1 MSAIINL
8 FKKGDDI
15 NHIRKQT
22 IIPRLTKEDSFVYI
36 ENFEE
41 ANTNINK
48 ESTKMSEQNYL
59 KIDQKNNFKFIDK
72 ESINYLDYK
81 YEQYKENETTKFDNT
96 NIIMNNIL
104 DKICNS
110 SVTDD
115 IFTISLN
122 ISKQNPKSNKLS
134 KDCIDNL
141 VNRLLGNNKI
151 NLYKNKIMTLNKE
164 NCETIGSILCYSYL
178 RLQQLYKIKDLNR
191 LLEIRNNILSRDID
205 VQKDFLNYCKKNK
218 NSDEKLKIT
227 YYWKKNRNSY
237 ECLPELIFLIN
248 RYSHV
253 SVIEID
259 IDLFDK
265 NLSEEMTKFIEITLL
280 NIHLIFNSLK
290 SFKINFINEMLQNGL
305 YSFYKN
311 RFDIIF
317 SNAHE
322 SIKFNNYMIKDDIFQ
337 KKWNFKDYFKLEEHR
352 RVENEKMY
360 NLHHISHLKTNLY
373 ESIDFKNDDSISV
386 APHAPKRLMTLAN
399 LGNIHQNN
407 DNATTRNNE
416 YKTSKKNKSL
426 YDITLERYANI
437 FEILI
442 MTLFCLN
449 NTNKTINLEII
460 MNDSYTIEF
469 LYQFKNYYGIE
480 GFTRNSENFN
490 IFDILLYNNI
500 MKYINKFNIEI
511 NSLDTVSF
519 EKILNFLYYNESLT
533 SFYMSFFSSDI
544 TYFPQV
550 LYKLCRGYFD
560 DDKLLENIDS
570 SDYFFDDIINIE
582 DKLINKLS
590 LNFKNNLLVLF
601 DIIQKIKILNEL
613 GLNFDIPKNISNKPF
628 FMNTILK
635 FILNILY
642 YASNSKKITKL
653 CLLSPNSSFN
663 SKLNPNIN
671 NIINSINITN
681 APLLTDLSIHF
692 QFYHI
697 KDINNFIN
705 TKLIILNIGDLDIYT
720 FKILCNNILS
730 KDFNTNS
737 CLENLSIGLLKSITD
752 FDIELKFLLRKLFH
766 IKIKNLI
773 SLSLYSNI
781 CISDEIEYNILLK
794 MLDNNWISEYTI
806 YLNNNSEKYMK
817 NFSQD
822 IKKLRF
828 FISHNLEGKLLE
840 SEDIMKLQNN
850 PLTLEIDKNK
860 DRYDESFWCLKYI
873 FEKVHVDEFKSEQR
887 NKDIIMGILKYLYFL
902 KIPKIV
908 HPIFQSE

>member
-22 IIPRLTKEDSFVYI
+22 IIPRLYKEDSFVYI
-36 ENFEE
+36 DNFEDIKP
-41 ANTNINK
+41 NINRRN
-48 ESTKMSEQNYL
+48 SNIPEQNYL
-59 KIDQKNNFKFIDK
+59 KIDQKNNFKCIDK
-72 ESINYLDYK
+72 ESINYLDFK
-81 YEQYKENETTKFDNT
+81 YEQYKENENTKFDNT

-134 KDCIDNL
+134 KDSIDNL
-141 VNRLLGNNKI
+141 VNHLLGSNKMNI
-151 NLYKNKIMTLNKE
+151 YKNKIMILNKE
-164 NCETIGSILCYSYL
+164 NCEAIGSILCYSYL

-205 VQKDFLNYCKKNK
+205 VHKDYLNYCKKIK
-218 NSDEKLKIT
+218 NSEEKMKIT

-253 SVIEID
+253 SEIEID
-259 IDLFDK
+259 INLFEQ
-265 NLSEEMTKFIEITLL
+265 NLSEEITKFIEITLL

-290 SFKINFINEMLQNGL
+290 SFKINFINEMLQHGL
-305 YSFYKN
+305 YSYYQK
-311 RFDIIF
+311 RLDILF

-352 RVENEKMY
+352 NAENAKIN
-360 NLHHISHLKTNLY
+360 NLSHLSRIKTNFY
-373 ESIDFKNDDSISV
+373 ETEDFKNEDSFSV
-386 APHAPKRLMTLAN
+386 VQHEPKRLMTLAN
-399 LGNIHQNN
+399 LGNMHQNN
-407 DNATTRNNE
+407 DNTTTRLNE
-416 YKTSKKNKSL
+416 PKTSKKTRSI
-426 YDITLERYANI
+426 YDITLEKYANI

-449 NTNKTINLEII
+449 NTNKEINLEII

-480 GFTRNSENFN
+480 GLTRNSENFN

-570 SDYFFDDIINIE
+570 SDYFFDDIINLE

-601 DIIQKIKILNEL
+601 DIIQKIQNLNEL
-613 GLNFDIPKNISNKPF
+613 GLNFDIPKNILNKPF
-628 FMNTILK
+628 FMNAILK

-642 YASNSKKITKL
+642 YASNSKKIVKL

-671 NIINSINITN
+671 NIISSINISN
-681 APLLTDLSIHF
+681 APLLTHLSIHF

-697 KDINNFIN
+697 IDFNNFIN
-705 TKLIILNIGDLDIYT
+705 TKLKILNIGDLDIDT

-730 KDFNTNS
+730 KSFNRNS
-737 CLENLSIGLLKSITD
+737 CLEKLSIGLLKSIID

-766 IKIKNLI
+766 IKIRNLV
-773 SLSLYSNI
+773 SLNLYSNI
-781 CISDEIEYNILLK
+781 LISDEIEYNILLK
-794 MLDNNWISEYTI
+794 ILDNNWISEYTI
-806 YLNNNSEKYMK
+806 YLNNKSEKYMK
-817 NFSQD
+817 TFSQD
-822 IKKLRF
+822 IKKLKF
-828 FISHNLEGKLLE
+828 FIPHNLEGKLLE
-840 SEDIMKLQNN
+840 TEDIMRMQSN
-850 PLTLEIDKNK
+850 PLVLKIDKNE
-860 DRYDESFWCLKYI
+860 DFYDESFWCLKHI
-873 FEKVHVDEFKSEQR
+873 FEKVHTDVFKSEQR
-887 NKDIIMGILKYLYFL
+887 TKDIIMGILKYLYFL
-902 KIPKIV
+902 KMPKID
-908 HPIFQSE
+908 HPVFQPE

>member
-1 MSAIINL
+1 MSAIINI

-15 NHIRKQT
+15 NHIRRQT
-22 IIPRLTKEDSFVYI
+22 IIPRLSKIDSFVNI
-36 ENFEE
+36 ENPEDIK
-41 ANTNINK
+41 ASINRK
-48 ESTKMSEQNYL
+48 SLKLPEKNYL
-59 KIDQKNNFKFIDK
+59 KIDHKNNFKFIDK

-81 YEQYKENETTKFDNT
+81 YEQFQENENTKFDNT

-134 KDCIDNL
+134 KDSIDNL
-141 VNRLLGNNKI
+141 VNKLLGSNKMNI
-151 NLYKNKIMTLNKE
+151 YKNKIMILNKK
-164 NCETIGSILCYSYL
+164 NCETIGSILCYSYS
-178 RLQQLYKIKDLNR
+178 RLQQLYKIKDLNK
-191 LLEIRNNILSRDID
+191 LYEIRNNILSRDID
-205 VQKDFLNYCKKNK
+205 VQKDFLNYCKKHK

-253 SVIEID
+253 SEIEID
-259 IDLFDK
+259 IDLFEQ
-265 NLSEEMTKFIEITLL
+265 NLSEELTKFIEITLL

-290 SFKINFINEMLQNGL
+290 SFKINFINEMLENDL
-305 YSFYKN
+305 YSYYKN
-311 RFDIIF
+311 RFDTVF
-317 SNAHE
+317 SKGHE
-322 SIKFNNYMIKDDIFQ
+322 SIKFNNYMIKDNIFQ

-352 RVENEKMY
+352 KVENEKMY
-360 NLHHISHLKTNLY
+360 NLNHLSRIKTNIF
-373 ESIDFKNDDSISV
+373 ETIDCKNDDSLSV
-386 APHAPKRLMTLAN
+386 ASHEPKRLMTIAN
-399 LGNIHQNN
+399 LGNTYQNN
-407 DNATTRNNE
+407 DNATTRNHE
-416 YKTSKKNKSL
+416 HKTSKKNRSL
-426 YDITLERYANI
+426 YDITLEKYANI

-442 MTLFCLN
+442 MALFCLN
-449 NTNKTINLEII
+449 STKKEINLEII

-469 LYQFKNYYGIE
+469 LYQFINYYGIE

-490 IFDILLYNNI
+490 IFDILLFNNI
-500 MKYINKFNIEI
+500 MKYINKFKIEI
-511 NSLDTVSF
+511 NSLDAISF

-533 SFYMSFFSSDI
+533 SFYMSFFSSDV

-570 SDYFFDDIINIE
+570 SDYFFDDTINIE

-590 LNFKNNLLVLF
+590 LNFKNNLLILF
-601 DIIQKIKILNEL
+601 DIIQKIENLNEL
-613 GLNFDIPKNISNKPF
+613 GLNFDIPKNICNKPF
-628 FMNTILK
+628 FMNVILK

-642 YASNSKKITKL
+642 YASNSKTIAKL

-671 NIINSINITN
+671 NIMNNINIAN
-681 APLLTDLSIHF
+681 SSSLIDLSIHF

-697 KDINNFIN
+697 TNINNFIN
-705 TKLIILNIGDLDIYT
+705 TKLKILNIGDLDIDT

-730 KDFNTNS
+730 KKFNANS
-737 CLENLSIGLLKSITD
+737 CLEKLSIGLLNSIID
-752 FDIELKFLLRKLFH
+752 FNTELKFLLRKLFH
-766 IKIKNLI
+766 IKIKNLV

-781 CISDEIEYNILLK
+781 LISDEIEYNILLK
-794 MLDNNWISEYTI
+794 ILDNNWISEYTI
-806 YLNNNSEKYMK
+806 YLNNKSEKYMK
-817 NFSQD
+817 KLPQD

-850 PLTLEIDKNK
+850 PLTLEIEKNK
-860 DRYDESFWCLKYI
+860 DRYDESFWCLKHI

-887 NKDIIMGILKYLYFL
+887 TKDIIMGILKYLYFL
-902 KIPKIV
+902 KIPKIIY
-908 HPIFQSE
+908 PFLQSK